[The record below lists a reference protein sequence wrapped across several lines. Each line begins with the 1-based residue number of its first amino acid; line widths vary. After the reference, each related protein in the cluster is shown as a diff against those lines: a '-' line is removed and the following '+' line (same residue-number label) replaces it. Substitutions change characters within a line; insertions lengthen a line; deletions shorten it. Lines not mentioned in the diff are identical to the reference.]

1 MERFYV
7 FILRNDIWIYILAA
21 LALTW
26 YVTEF
31 LRARRLLKS
40 AIFGL
45 EKERGNR
52 IRNRSLF
59 LVLLSLLIISLITY
73 INLSIAP
80 TLPPEL
86 LRPPTPTPN
95 VFATRLSPPTLLA
108 TEGSAT
114 FVIAPTVTLAG
125 SAPTVEST
133 RDQLPEEEPTSTP
146 GIDIATGDCGP
157 EVIITSPPDGTAVRE
172 TLTVFGTA
180 SGEGFKEYS
189 LAYLGDLTAGD
200 WQVISEIASQPVLDG
215 ILGTVELQS
224 WPPGTY
230 FLRLQVVNQDDAITG
245 QCVIELLVVEENS

>member
-7 FILRNDIWIYILAA
+7 FILRNDIWIYILSA

-26 YVTEF
+26 YTTEY

-40 AIFGL
+40 AIFGP
-45 EKERGNR
+45 EKERGSR
-52 IRNRSLF
+52 IRNRSLI
-59 LVLLSLLIISLITY
+59 LVLVSLFIISLVTY
-73 INLSIAP
+73 VNLSVAP

-95 VFATRLSPPTLLA
+95 VFATRLSPPTA
-108 TEGSAT
+108 VVTEGSAT

-125 SAPTVEST
+125 STPTAEAT

-180 SGEGFKEYS
+180 SGEGFKAYT
-189 LAYLGDLTAGD
+189 LAYLGETTAGD
-200 WQVISEIASQPVLDG
+200 WQVISEIANQPVLDG
-215 ILGTVELQS
+215 ILGTIEVQS
-224 WPPGTY
+224 WLPGSY
-230 FLRLQVVNQDDAITG
+230 FLRLQVVNQDDAVTG
-245 QCVIELLVVEENS
+245 QCVIELLVGEETS